1 MDEQRIAR
9 INGIALD
16 VVISETPDFQSD
28 VTAYPVENGE
38 DISDHVH
45 NQPVGVTIEAVVSGI
60 PIGTASERGDD
71 PVTQVRAALEELRA
85 SSQPF
90 VYEGL
95 RFTYASM
102 VFESL
107 SFPFDGGTGNSLRI
121 SASMRR
127 VTKVDVVRVAARLRP
142 APKAAGLPIWLCPPK
157 KEGLFLGIAGSREV
171 KPGSSAALNR
181 KAGCRMVVK
190 RGGFYVFADTG
201 KRLNPFELGELGRQ
215 NDVSVSGWAG
225 ASASAS
231 GSPGPGVPLSSLA
244 TGGQPVAFAPGAKA
258 IAKLS
263 TPRLP
268 EDPQKKLVTFQPG
281 STRLNFTPGIGNPG
295 GF

>member
-1 MDEQRIAR
+1 MAEQKIAR

-16 VVISETPDFQSD
+16 VVISETPDFPSE

-45 NQPVGVTIEAVVSGI
+45 NQPVGVTIEAVVSSI

-107 SFPFDGGTGNSLRI
+107 SFPFDSSTGNSLRV

-127 VTKVDVVRVAARLRP
+127 VNKVDVIRVSARLRP

-157 KEGLFLGIAGSREV
+157 QEGLFLGIAGSREV

-181 KAGCRMVVK
+181 KAGCRLVVK
-190 RGGFYVFADTG
+190 RGGFYVFADDG
-201 KRLNPFELGELGRQ
+201 KRLNKAQLEEMGRQ
-215 NDVSVSGWAG
+215 NGITVVSVRGHG
-225 ASASAS
+225 SAIA
-231 GSPGPGVPLSSLA
+231 GPGVPISSLPA
-244 TGGQPVAFAPGAKA
+244 AGQPVSFAPGAEAVRKMSQA
-258 IAKLS
+258 RIPPP
-263 TPRLP
+263 TPSGLP
-268 EDPQKKLVTFQPG
+268 AAADDKVSF
-281 STRLNFTPGIGNPG
+281 
-295 GF
+295 